1 MRKIGIR
8 EIAKLANVSI
18 ATVDRALH
26 GREGIKASTR
36 QGILQ
41 FAQKTG
47 YTPNLVAR
55 ALSVG
60 RASIRIGVCIPREIH
75 FFYDQVRDGI
85 LAEASR
91 YKHLGIDVVYRPVER
106 LGTVEPERV
115 KELLRSKIQGL
126 IVTPGDPERLT
137 PLINMAEE
145 KGVRVIC
152 VATDAP
158 VTRRSTVICVEP
170 ELNGR
175 LAGEL
180 MGKLLPPESQV
191 AIVTGMLRTE
201 DHLKKTQGFCETFP
215 QFCPGGKVAEVL
227 EGHEDEEET
236 FRKCFEFL
244 GNARSLAGL
253 YVSTV
258 NCLPVCRALSAR
270 ALCGKIKVITTD
282 LFDEMVP
289 HFKNGTIAGSIYQRP
304 YVQGQI
310 AVRLLM
316 DYLVNRHPLPT
327 THYLSPHIVMTSNLY
342 LFRETRGPQSL
353 RAKST
358 QAVEVG

>member
-8 EIAKLANVSI
+8 EIAGLANVSI

-26 GREGIKASTR
+26 GREGIKPSTR
-36 QGILQ
+36 QRILQ

-47 YTPNLVAR
+47 YTPNLVGR

-75 FFYDQVRDGI
+75 FFYDQVREGI
-85 LAEASR
+85 FAEASR
-91 YKHLGIDVVYRPVER
+91 YTHLGIDIVYQPVER
-106 LGTVEPERV
+106 LGSGEAERV
-115 KELLRSKIQGL
+115 RQLLRRKIRGL
-126 IVTPGDPERLT
+126 ILTPGDPERLT

-145 KGVRVIC
+145 RGVRVIC

-158 VTRRSTVICVEP
+158 ASRRSTIICVEP
-170 ELNGR
+170 ELNGQ

-180 MGKLLPPESQV
+180 MGKLVPPESQV
-191 AIVTGMLRTE
+191 AIVTGMLRTK

-215 QFCPGGKVAEVL
+215 QFCRGGKVVEVL

-236 FRKCFEFL
+236 FQKCFEFL
-244 GNARSLAGL
+244 GNAKSLAGL

-270 ALCGKIKVITTD
+270 ALCGKVKLITTD
-282 LFDEMVP
+282 LFNEMVP
-289 HFKNGTIAGSIYQRP
+289 YFKNGTIAGSIHQRP
-304 YVQGQI
+304 YVQGQT
-310 AVRLLM
+310 AVRLLI
-316 DYLVNRHPLPT
+316 DHIVNRHPLPT
-327 THYLSPHIVMTSNLY
+327 THYLSPHIVMTSNLG
-342 LFRETRGPQSL
+342 LFRETRARQSL
-353 RAKST
+353 RVKRT
-358 QAVEVG
+358 QVVQVA